1 MLTIYSRAQ
10 SGIILNVQNQLEDIL
25 NNQNLIVQ
33 NQADMI
39 EKLNSLETR
48 LSTVEK
54 CLLVQQQVP
63 LPSGISQVLASQ
75 KQKSYSSLQSSP
87 RQQQTSQQQNPE
99 PKSATVS
106 KDRIQQQKQLS
117 PSHSIIAAAV
127 SKKRNEIHF

>member
-1 MLTIYSRAQ
+1 
-10 SGIILNVQNQLEDIL
+10 
-25 NNQNLIVQ
+25 
-33 NQADMI
+33 MI

-54 CLLVQQQVP
+54 CLLIQQQVP

-87 RQQQTSQQQNPE
+87 RQQQASQNPE
-99 PKSATVS
+99 PKSSTTP
-106 KDRIQQQKQLS
+106 KDRIQQKQLS

-127 SKKRNEIHF
+127 SYIISFI